1 LTVKETQPQ
10 SSCII
15 GRNTPHT
22 NVPNYFCVRE
32 KFKRQIEPFWTTRVF
47 DHVSHIKRK
56 GLTFGQR
63 KNPNNIIINW
73 QLLFLLT
80 KEPFPKSLT
89 KRLNEKEN
97 GAEISPNK
105 GNLGLILRTGEQIKL
120 M

>member
-1 LTVKETQPQ
+1 M
-10 SSCII
+10 
-15 GRNTPHT
+15 
-22 NVPNYFCVRE
+22 
-32 KFKRQIEPFWTTRVF
+32 FWTTRDF

-56 GLTFGQR
+56 GLTLYDQR

-97 GAEISPNK
+97 GAEISPNER
-105 GNLGLILRTGEQIKL
+105 NLGLILYVLGEQIKL
-120 M
+120 IL